1 MMSFTKKLIASL
13 FILSLVCLAQVA
25 PAFAIGEGG
34 FSSGVSSARGAGV
47 PTNLADGED
56 SIIRRIINI
65 LLYAIGVV
73 SVVMLIFG
81 GFRYVVS
88 GGKKES
94 VTDAKNTI
102 LYAIVGLLL
111 AIFAYA
117 IIQFVVGAAIGT
129 DSMTDI

>member
-1 MMSFTKKLIASL
+1 
-13 FILSLVCLAQVA
+13 
-25 PAFAIGEGG
+25 
-34 FSSGVSSARGAGV
+34 
-47 PTNLADGED
+47 
-56 SIIRRIINI
+56 
-65 LLYAIGVV
+65 
-73 SVVMLIFG
+73 MLIFG